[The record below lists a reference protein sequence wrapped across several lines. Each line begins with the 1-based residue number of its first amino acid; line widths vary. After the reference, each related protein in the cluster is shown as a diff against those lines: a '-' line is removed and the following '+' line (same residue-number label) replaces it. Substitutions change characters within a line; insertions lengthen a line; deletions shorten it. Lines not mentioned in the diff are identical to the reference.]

1 MPYKILA
8 DAVVFIHFL
17 WIIFLISGAFLGINY
32 KAVKVIH
39 ISGLIFAF
47 AIQIFDWHC
56 PLTHLEVWLRLKHDP
71 SLSYTGSF
79 LIHYVEKIIY
89 NGLPQYV
96 IAMLTVFLCV
106 FNAWIYRRQ
115 RA

>member
-8 DAVVFIHFL
+8 DVVVFVHFL
-17 WIIFLISGAFLGINY
+17 WIIFLISGAFLGARY

-47 AIQIFDWHC
+47 SIQIFDRHC
-56 PLTHLEVWLRLKHDP
+56 PLTHLEVWFRSKHDP

-89 NGLPQYV
+89 IGLPQYV

-106 FNAWIYRRQ
+106 FNGWVYLRK